1 MKYSRIMF
9 SGSSGIGKTTLAE
22 FVSSLPGGPEFISG
36 SMSKLMGNTKNILH
50 KDIISQDKKDLY
62 QQDYQLINLRN
73 KLFHNKLE
81 FVTDR
86 SYLDSAAYFI
96 YKQDTSIPQCE
107 IDHFV
112 NLCKLLLNDHCDCL
126 IFLNIHPKWANE
138 WTVEDNNKRIC
149 NVFFQAHIS
158 AVMKMALDMMGYRS
172 TKYTYDYHSKVDD
185 IPKFLKGII
194 RNIVELDYG
203 FEEGVISSTKGK
215 THVYIINEPNR
226 NIREDILRLILT

>member
-9 SGSSGIGKTTLAE
+9 AGPSGIGKTTMAK
-22 FVSSLPGGPEFISG
+22 FVSNLLDGPEFISG
-36 SMSKLMGNTKNILH
+36 SMSNLMDNTKNVLH
-50 KDIISQDKKDLY
+50 KDLISQDKKDLY
-62 QQDYQLINLRN
+62 QQDYQLVNLRN

-107 IDHFV
+107 IEHFV

-126 IFLNIHPKWANE
+126 ILLNIHPKWANE

-158 AVMKMALDMMGYRS
+158 AIMRMVLDMMGYKTIRS
-172 TKYTYDYHSKVDD
+172 TYNYRSLRDTL
-185 IPKFLKGII
+185 PKFL
-194 RNIVELDYG
+194 RNIIELDYG
-203 FEEGVISSTKGK
+203 FEEGVISSTRGK
-215 THVYIINEPNR
+215 TKVYIINEPNL
-226 NIREDILRLILT
+226 NIREDILQLILT

>member
-9 SGSSGIGKTTLAE
+9 AGPSGIGKTTMAN
-22 FVSSLPGGPEFISG
+22 FVSNSLAGPEFISG
-36 SMSKLMGNTKNILH
+36 SMSNLMSDTKNITH
-50 KDIISQDKKDLY
+50 KDIITQDKKDLY

-73 KLFHNKLE
+73 KLFHDKPE
-81 FVTDR
+81 FTTDR

-107 IDHFV
+107 IEHFV
-112 NLCKLLLNDHCDCL
+112 NLCKMLLNDHCDCL
-126 IFLNIHPKWANE
+126 IFLNIHPGWANE

-158 AVMKMALDMMGYRS
+158 AIMNMVLGMMGYRKIRS
-172 TKYTYDYHSKVDD
+172 TYNYRSVRETL
-185 IPKFLKGII
+185 PKFI
-194 RNIVELDYG
+194 RSLVELDYG

-215 THVYIINEPNR
+215 TYVYIINEPNHK
-226 NIREDILRLILT
+226 IREDILQLILT